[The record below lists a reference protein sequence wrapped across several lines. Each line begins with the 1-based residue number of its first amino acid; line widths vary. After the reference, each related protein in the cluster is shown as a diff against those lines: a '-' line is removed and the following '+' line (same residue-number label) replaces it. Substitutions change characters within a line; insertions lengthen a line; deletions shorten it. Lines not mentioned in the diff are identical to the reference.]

1 MSWLTTYLTSSIG
14 KKVLL
19 ALPGLFLCLF
29 LVGHLAGNLQLFMS
43 GEEGRI
49 QFNEYAKFM
58 TSNPAV
64 KLLSYVTYF
73 SILFHAAWGIYIA
86 RKNSVATSINY
97 KYNRPGKN
105 STWQSRNMAL
115 LGIITL
121 VFIIIHLKSFWYEMH
136 WGAIGNDSNGNK
148 DLHTMVIAAFKQ
160 WWYVLIYVVS
170 MIALA
175 YHLVHGFQSAFQ
187 TLGIT
192 HPKYTPIIKGLGM
205 MYSILVP
212 LLFAIIPVYIY
223 FFI

>member
-1 MSWLTTYLTSSIG
+1 MSWLSNYFTSSIG

-29 LVGHLAGNLQLFMS
+29 LVGHLVGNLQLFIS
-43 GEEGRI
+43 GEAGRL
-49 QFNEYAKFM
+49 QFNEYAYFM
-58 TSNPAV
+58 TTNPAV

-73 SILFHAAWGIYIA
+73 SIAFHAIWGVYIA
-86 RKNSVATSINY
+86 RKNAQATSQ
-97 KYNRPGKN
+97 KYAYNKPGKN
-105 STWQSRNMAL
+105 SSWQSRNMTL

-136 WGAIGNDSNGNK
+136 WGAIGTDANGNK
-148 DLHTMVIAAFKQ
+148 DLHTIVVAAFKQ
-160 WWYVLIYVVS
+160 WWYVLIYVIS

-175 YHLVHGFQSAFQ
+175 FHLVHGFQSAFH
-187 TLGIT
+187 TLGLN
-192 HPKYTPIIKGLGM
+192 HPKYTPLIKKFGVTF
-205 MYSILVP
+205 SVLVP

>member
-1 MSWLTTYLTSSIG
+1 
-14 KKVLL
+14 
-19 ALPGLFLCLF
+19 
-29 LVGHLAGNLQLFMS
+29 
-43 GEEGRI
+43 
-49 QFNEYAKFM
+49 M
-58 TSNPAV
+58 T
-64 KLLSYVTYF
+64 
-73 SILFHAAWGIYIA
+73 
-86 RKNSVATSINY
+86 
-97 KYNRPGKN
+97 
-105 STWQSRNMAL
+105 L

-136 WGAIGNDSNGNK
+136 WGAIGNDSSGNK
-148 DLHTMVIAAFKQ
+148 DLHTIVIAAFKQ
-160 WWYVLIYVVS
+160 WWYVLLYVVS

-205 MYSILVP
+205 MFSIVVP